1 MPHKKKTLFGCCK
14 NLMFLKRCFGA
25 QRANLKDEIISLKES
40 TYSSCDGKASWKSKE
55 GSSVKK
61 RLCMETRK
69 EKRGA
74 IAEGITSSPTCIRKS
89 TLESKCKSTRKL
101 ISRAIERN
109 VLFND
114 FDEVTL
120 DLVIDSMKLLKVK
133 AKDLIVTQGDPEAK
147 TFFVINSGEAI
158 ILKNDINGWE
168 NIESETNFNYAYDP
182 KSARVL
188 KKICRGCAFGELALL
203 YSCPRAATVL
213 AKTDMELWTLDA
225 LVFKSIKHHLATTEE
240 QKRLL
245 LFSGIEIFAALN
257 ENQLKSISA
266 SSTREIF
273 SAGETIIHAGEV
285 GETFYVIESGEV
297 SFISKERTVGKCSYG
312 GYFGELALIND
323 QPRAV
328 TVRAT
333 TKTKCLVLT
342 RKIFVQILGNL
353 EEAHCFTA
361 CTSCP
366 LLAPLT
372 DPQLMDLASSMR
384 IENVRKGKI
393 VIREGDLGKA
403 FYVIISGYFEVKK
416 NGENMPLA
424 TLTRGDYFGELAL
437 LRNDRRSATVVSQSD
452 DSRIAIMTRQAF
464 EKKIGNLFDLR
475 RAWFKNTLKNVAIFS
490 NLHEDEYEALSLEL
504 TDITF
509 EKEDTIIKQGERSD
523 SMFILESGEVDIFRE
538 ENSEKVHLTT
548 LSPGSYFGELG
559 LISESDVRT
568 ATAIASKKSTVLVI
582 SKRTFDKRFG
592 SLQNVLK
599 REAAT
604 KYFHDSSLPQISRA
618 KLEDLTFIHTLGIGS
633 FGKVSLVAHGNETYA
648 LKEIGKVHIVKR
660 GLIKHVHQEKEVLAN
675 CDSLFIVKL
684 YKTFVT
690 EKSVYMLMDKV
701 LGGDLFTYLQSRTKS
716 LPESHAK
723 FYSACVI
730 LAFEYLH
737 SLNVMY
743 RDLKPENLMLSQNGY
758 LKLVDFSF
766 AKFIKPGSKS
776 YTVCGTPQYMS
787 PEQLNQSGHS
797 LAVDWWA
804 LGVLIFEMVNFNP
817 PFFHEDECSMYRS
830 IKDVCFHFLP
840 RNSLELRFVV
850 NGLLRKTPETRLGMG
865 KSGCYGLKKTKWFK
879 NLDWSLL
886 QDQKAPAPYIPLV
899 DDNRDVRQFLPV
911 PVKNTHKEFNGVYA
925 STGEFANF

>member
-1 MPHKKKTLFGCCK
+1 
-14 NLMFLKRCFGA
+14 MFLKRCFGT
-25 QRANLKDEIISLKES
+25 RDIVFKDDTTNLTDSACSLR
-40 TYSSCDGKASWKSKE
+40 
-55 GSSVKK
+55 VKK
-61 RLCMETRK
+61 TSIKFRKGSAVKERLYMEAHK
-69 EKRGA
+69 QKRGA
-74 IAEGITSSPTCIRKS
+74 IAEGVTSIPRSLLKNTV
-89 TLESKCKSTRKL
+89 ENKCESTRAF
-101 ISRAIERN
+101 ISRAIKRN

-114 FDEVTL
+114 FDDVTL
-120 DLVIDSMKLLKVK
+120 DLVISSMKLLKVK
-133 AKDLIVTQGDPEAK
+133 AKDLIVTQGDPDAK
-147 TFFVINSGEAI
+147 TFYVINSGEAI
-158 ILKNDINGWE
+158 ILKNESDDFE
-168 NIESETNFNYAYDP
+168 NIESAPNLNYAYDP
-182 KSARVL
+182 KSAKIL
-188 KKICRGCAFGELALL
+188 KKICRGYAFGELALL
-203 YSCPRAATVL
+203 YSCPRSATVL
-213 AKTDMELWTLDA
+213 AQTDMELWTLDA
-225 LVFKSIKHHLATTEE
+225 LVFKSIKHQLASTEE

-257 ENQLKSISA
+257 ETQLKSISA

-273 SAGETIIHAGEV
+273 SAGETIIHAGDL

-297 SFISKERTVGKCSYG
+297 SFISKECIVGKCSCG

-333 TKTKCLVLT
+333 TKTKCLVLS

-384 IENVRKGKI
+384 IENVRKGKM

-437 LRNDRRSATVVSQSD
+437 LRNDRRSASVVSQSD
-452 DSRIAIMTRQAF
+452 DSKIAIMTRQAF

-475 RAWFKNTLKNVAIFS
+475 HAWFKNSLKKVAIFS
-490 NLHEDEYEALSLEL
+490 NLNEDEHEALFHEL

-509 EKEDTIIKQGERSD
+509 EKEDMIIKQGERSD

-548 LSPGSYFGELG
+548 LFAGSYFGELG
-559 LISESDVRT
+559 LISESDVRK
-568 ATAIASKKSTVLVI
+568 ATAIASKKSSVLVI
-582 SKRTFDKRFG
+582 SKRTFEKRFG
-592 SLQNVLK
+592 SLQNILK

-604 KYFHDSSLPQISRA
+604 KYFHESSLPQISIA
-618 KLEDLTFIHTLGIGS
+618 KLEELSFLHILGIGS
-633 FGKVSLVAHGNETYA
+633 FGKVSLVAHGTETYA
-648 LKEIGKVHIVKR
+648 LKEIGKAQIVKR
-660 GLIKHVHQEKEVLAN
+660 GLIKHVHQEKEVLSN
-675 CDSLFIVKL
+675 CDSPFIVKL
-684 YKTFVT
+684 HRTFVT
-690 EKSVYMLMDKV
+690 ENSVYMLMDKV
-701 LGGDLFTYLQSRTKS
+701 LGGDLFTYLHSRSKS

-730 LAFEYLH
+730 LAFDYLH
-737 SLNVMY
+737 SLNVVY
-743 RDLKPENLMLSQNGY
+743 RDLKPENLMLGQNGY
-758 LKLVDFSF
+758 VTLVDFSF
-766 AKFIKPGSKS
+766 AKYVKPGTKS
-776 YTVCGTPQYMS
+776 FTVCGTPQYMS

-850 NGLLRKTPETRLGMG
+850 NGLLRKSPETRLGMG
-865 KSGCYGLKKTKWFK
+865 KSGCCGLKKAKWFK
-879 NLDWSLL
+879 SLDWSLI
-886 QDQKAPAPYIPLV
+886 QDQKAPAPYIPRI
-899 DDNRDVRQFLPV
+899 DDNKDVRQFLPV
-911 PVKNTHKEFNGVYA
+911 PEEIRPKEFNRAYA